1 MHVLLSP
8 SLNVTPSKPA
18 SLQSSRRVLLSRT
31 CRCIRMQRVG
41 LARLHRGWRISERPL
56 LAYSLRHCGVNEEQ
70 GDTDYLK
77 RLGAFA
83 SECERLCECM
93 CVCVRSLAWPA
104 SGRGMACQDCGFRRG
119 AATPFGVRS
128 YLDHFY
134 QGCRS
139 EPDEETLLRPGGRR
153 GAQEAAGASTACKAW
168 FACGLLGML
177 TGAAV
182 MLASYLAPARLEA
195 VGNGGGGG
203 GPGSVSDVLLVDP
216 SAARFNRL
224 VEGCKL
230 AGALLF
236 AAGGAALSGSLLVAA
251 AAARGRGGD
260 DDDGGEVM
268 TTEHQHHHEQ
278 QDDEEVVQE
287 NRLLL
292 HEVRSVASGAVP
304 KSG

>member
-1 MHVLLSP
+1 MPPQLLQRWLTVAAFEIAQRRRGSCSGDDPEESP
-8 SLNVTPSKPA
+8 IGPTHEAAP
-18 SLQSSRRVLLSRT
+18 T
-31 CRCIRMQRVG
+31 
-41 LARLHRGWRISERPL
+41 
-56 LAYSLRHCGVNEEQ
+56 
-70 GDTDYLK
+70 T
-77 RLGAFA
+77 
-83 SECERLCECM
+83 
-93 CVCVRSLAWPA
+93 A

-153 GAQEAAGASTACKAW
+153 GAQEAAGASTACKVPLLAGSARVHKQDSAW

-304 KSG
+304 KSGRRLWK

>member
-1 MHVLLSP
+1 
-8 SLNVTPSKPA
+8 
-18 SLQSSRRVLLSRT
+18 
-31 CRCIRMQRVG
+31 
-41 LARLHRGWRISERPL
+41 
-56 LAYSLRHCGVNEEQ
+56 
-70 GDTDYLK
+70 
-77 RLGAFA
+77 
-83 SECERLCECM
+83 
-93 CVCVRSLAWPA
+93 
-104 SGRGMACQDCGFRRG
+104 MACQDCGFRRG
-119 AATPFGVRS
+119 ATTPFGVRS

-153 GAQEAAGASTACKAW
+153 GAQAAAGASTACKAW

-182 MLASYLAPARLEA
+182 MLTAYLAPARLEA

-203 GPGSVSDVLLVDP
+203 PGGVSDVLLVDP
-216 SAARFNRL
+216 SAARFNRIL
-224 VEGCKL
+224 EGSKL

-251 AAARGRGGD
+251 AAARGRGGG

-268 TTEHQHHHEQ
+268 TAEHQQ
-278 QDDEEVVQE
+278 QYHQQQEDEEVVQE

-292 HEVRSVASGAVP
+292 HEVRPVASGAVP
-304 KSG
+304 KSGRRLWK